1 MNINCERL
9 WNNLIKLSEIGRN
22 ENGGVTRL
30 SFTES
35 ERNAKDLVTSFM
47 KEAGLVVREDE
58 IGNLIG
64 RKEGK
69 KATNPVIM
77 TGSHIDS
84 VINGG
89 NFDGPAGVLTALEAL
104 QTMNEQGIQTDSPIE
119 VIAFTDEEGA
129 RFSTGMLGSLAVA
142 GQLSVEE
149 LFSAKDQNKVTIAD
163 AMKKVGL
170 EAESVGN
177 AKRNPEMIK
186 AYVELHIEQGRVLEN
201 ANAPVG
207 IVSGIV
213 GVDWYRLT
221 LKGEA
226 GHAGTTP
233 MGLRKDPL
241 AAAAKIISYGEELAR
256 KEKSA
261 VLTVGQLHVKP
272 GGINI
277 IPGEVELSFD
287 IRDTSKD
294 HMDKVFKL
302 LNEYIKSVCE
312 EREINWSIEGLHS
325 LNPAPCKEKVV
336 TAIEE
341 SFAET
346 GLKSIRLNSGA
357 GHDAMVM
364 AGITEM
370 GMIFV
375 RSKDGISHNP
385 KEWTD
390 KEDLGI
396 GGEILYKTLLKLAQ
410 DPESN

>member
-1 MNINCERL
+1 MNINSERL
-9 WNNLIKLSEIGRN
+9 WNHLFKLSEIGRN
-22 ENGGVTRL
+22 DDGGVTRL
-30 SFTES
+30 SFTET
-35 ERNAKDLVTSFM
+35 ERTAKNLVSSFM
-47 KEAGLVVREDE
+47 IEAGLKVREDE

-69 KATNPVIM
+69 NETNPVVM

-89 NFDGPAGVLTALEAL
+89 NFDGPAGVLTAIEAL
-104 QTMNEQGIQTDSPIE
+104 QTMNEQGIVTDSPIE

-129 RFSTGMLGSLAVA
+129 RFSTGMLGSLALT
-142 GQLSVEE
+142 GQLSIDE
-149 LFSAKDQNKVTIAD
+149 LYYAKDQNNITIAE
-163 AMKKVGL
+163 AMKIGGL
-170 EAESVGN
+170 DPELIGK
-177 AKRNPEMIK
+177 AKRNPGEIK
-186 AYVELHIEQGRVLEN
+186 AYVELHIEQGKVLEN

-241 AAAAKIISYGEELAR
+241 AASAKIISYAEELAK

-261 VLTVGQLHVKP
+261 VVTVGQMNVKP

-277 IPGEVELSFD
+277 IPGEVELTFD
-287 IRDTSKD
+287 IRDISKNN
-294 HMDKVFKL
+294 MDKLFNL
-302 LNEYIKSVCE
+302 LKGYINDVCKD
-312 EREINWSIEGLHS
+312 REIEWSIVELHS
-325 LNPAPCKEKVV
+325 LNPAPSSEKIVKS
-336 TAIEE
+336 IEE
-341 SFAET
+341 SFADT
-346 GLKSIRLNSGA
+346 GLKLIQLNSGA

-364 AGITEM
+364 AGITDM

-385 KEWTD
+385 KEWTE
-390 KEDLGI
+390 KEDLGM
-396 GGEILYKTLLKLAQ
+396 GAEVLYKTLLKLSKV
-410 DPESN
+410 PKL